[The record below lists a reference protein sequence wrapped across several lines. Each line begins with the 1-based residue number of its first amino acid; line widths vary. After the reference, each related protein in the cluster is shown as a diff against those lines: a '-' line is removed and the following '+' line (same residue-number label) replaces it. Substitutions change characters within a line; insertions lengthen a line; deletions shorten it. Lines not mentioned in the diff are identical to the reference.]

1 MERVASVCDG
11 RDMESGEE
19 HSLGEPIGKKGRH
32 RAVNVTT
39 AP

>member
-1 MERVASVCDG
+1 MECVASVCDG
-11 RDMESGEE
+11 RDIRTAGE

-39 AP
+39 VP